1 MIIKTGQALAQLLAQ
16 SRVLGLP
23 LRGKI
28 HSDAP
33 DFQSGEDALARLRT
47 VPESFALTL
56 PFDSIE
62 GAFSEST
69 TNFKRSSITK
79 HRPRKP
85 NIAIASIAHDGL
97 CVGPYSLPSTVSV
110 SERPSCGLTSFIQRA
125 KFGGHPAYGT
135 VDTQKHSLGLSY

>member
-1 MIIKTGQALAQLLAQ
+1 MVRLM
-16 SRVLGLP
+16 
-23 LRGKI
+23 
-28 HSDAP
+28 
-33 DFQSGEDALARLRT
+33 LARKRTFARLKKSSYRGEFLRLER
-47 VPESFALTL
+47 VAEGGHVYAAVHDADHNVTL
-56 PFDSIE
+56 GKCIPYVGEI
-62 GAFSEST
+62 GTA
-69 TNFKRSSITK
+69 TNFKRSSIRK

-125 KFGGHPAYGT
+125 KVGGDPAYGT